1 MAPGTESLWKRIFFC
16 LERVRRAGGYY
27 INRLRNARAKD
38 SSNFFQEKFFL
49 GKTEL
54 VWGKKCQGRGK
65 GRLDI
70 VPLDSDVSWPLN
82 ESGKIS
88 LVLNISTNSEV
99 LLLLLEKVRRKG
111 LLVSSVG
118 WSSDYSLNFGEL
130 LNLY

>member
-1 MAPGTESLWKRIFFC
+1 MGE
-16 LERVRRAGGYY
+16 
-27 INRLRNARAKD
+27 
-38 SSNFFQEKFFL
+38 
-49 GKTEL
+49 
-54 VWGKKCQGRGK
+54 KCQGRGK